1 MADNGKANAEV
12 KAKAPGK
19 AKQPG
24 AAPPAGAPVLGQ
36 QQQEQQQPAVQQQVD
51 PAQALAAFQAVIA
64 QQQQQLAQQ
73 GALMQQLLDR
83 QLEMEE
89 AGFAGGHGGGG
100 YGGGNTERA
109 RQSKVEPPPS
119 FSGTPSGWEEWKR
132 RLQEWEVRFFDL
144 DVREKPSLLMA
155 CLSGE
160 ALGLARSAVPTGEE
174 LGNPASFRKILN
186 ALEAQYSLRKGLR
199 RFRAFR
205 KIVAFR
211 NTGKNF
217 DAYLRQWHLLLAAA
231 QREGMKWEH
240 TEPYLLLINANL
252 GETQMEHVMA
262 QLEPAQRAAEI
273 AAAANGQPPPEDVI
287 TVQQVESMLRT
298 LAQARQMRSL
308 GSDTR
313 YQRVPALAG
322 LAQDDSGAT
331 VSEPAWEGGEEDA
344 EWDEEDD
351 GEDDDDPVAFAA
363 LQTLE
368 TLVGDEGNEYSIA
381 PAALKRTFSEGQERR

>member
-89 AGFAGGHGGGG
+89 AGFAGGHGGG
-100 YGGGNTERA
+100 NTERA

-160 ALGLARSAVPTGEE
+160 ALGLARSAVPTAEE
-174 LGNPASFRKILN
+174 LGNPASFRFLN
-186 ALEAQYSLRKGLR
+186 ALEAQYSLRK
-199 RFRAFR
+199 
-205 KIVAFR
+205 
-211 NTGKNF
+211 
-217 DAYLRQWHLLLAAA
+217 
-231 QREGMKWEH
+231 
-240 TEPYLLLINANL
+240 
-252 GETQMEHVMA
+252 
-262 QLEPAQRAAEI
+262 
-273 AAAANGQPPPEDVI
+273 
-287 TVQQVESMLRT
+287 
-298 LAQARQMRSL
+298 
-308 GSDTR
+308 
-313 YQRVPALAG
+313 
-322 LAQDDSGAT
+322 
-331 VSEPAWEGGEEDA
+331 
-344 EWDEEDD
+344 
-351 GEDDDDPVAFAA
+351 
-363 LQTLE
+363 
-368 TLVGDEGNEYSIA
+368 
-381 PAALKRTFSEGQERR
+381 